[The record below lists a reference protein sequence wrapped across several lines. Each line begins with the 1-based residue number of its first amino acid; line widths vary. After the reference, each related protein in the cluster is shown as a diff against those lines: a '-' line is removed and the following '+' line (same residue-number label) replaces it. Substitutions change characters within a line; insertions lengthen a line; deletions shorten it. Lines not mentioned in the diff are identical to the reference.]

1 MRKCITA
8 MSVVFLSVCVWAQS
22 PEHAQNQRV
31 PDAPAPSLQ
40 QAPSRPANDSSNQD
54 AVVERLEKM
63 VGDQQVE
70 IEKLRQAVEE
80 LKSAKSEAPH
90 APSLGTVASTS
101 PMIPAGKPAEPKEL
115 DVSKV
120 PGVVAETPD
129 QQSQVVAT
137 ATSPESPVSIRYK
150 GVSIT
155 PVGFLAAEG
164 VWRKNA
170 LNADVNT
177 PFNSIPFANGN
188 QAHINDL
195 FFSGRQSRLGVLVE
209 GKLSMAKL
217 SGYYE
222 TDWLSAGVTSNN
234 NQSNSYTNRQRQ
246 IWGQMALN
254 DGWSFTGG
262 QMWSLATETK
272 KGLDNRTEALPMVID
287 AQYHVGFTWA
297 RQFGFRIVKNIN
309 NKAWLG
315 LSVENPQFAS
325 TVVVHGNANNFVLGN
340 LGAGGGLYNTTAT
353 YSYNATP
360 DFIVKAAFEPGFG
373 HWEVFGIVRTFQDR
387 VFPNATAAIPSSAG
401 AYNNITPSGGIG
413 ANVRGSLAKK
423 HIDVGLHFLGG
434 DGVGRYGTSTL
445 AEATVRPNGE
455 IVAMRNYMGLATLE
469 WHSPRWDWYWYAGQE
484 YATRLFYLNA
494 AGKQVGYGAP
504 TFSNVACFAGEG
516 LPTGATAPAGPC
528 SADTKSLFQ
537 GTMGFWYKWY
547 NGPWGRMQSGLQY
560 SYLHRTA
567 WAGVGG
573 GPRANEPMVF
583 ASFRYYIP

>member
-1 MRKCITA
+1 
-8 MSVVFLSVCVWAQS
+8 
-22 PEHAQNQRV
+22 
-31 PDAPAPSLQ
+31 
-40 QAPSRPANDSSNQD
+40 
-54 AVVERLEKM
+54 
-63 VGDQQVE
+63 
-70 IEKLRQAVEE
+70 
-80 LKSAKSEAPH
+80 
-90 APSLGTVASTS
+90 
-101 PMIPAGKPAEPKEL
+101 
-115 DVSKV
+115 
-120 PGVVAETPD
+120 
-129 QQSQVVAT
+129 
-137 ATSPESPVSIRYK
+137 
-150 GVSIT
+150 
-155 PVGFLAAEG
+155 
-164 VWRKNA
+164 
-170 LNADVNT
+170 
-177 PFNSIPFANGN
+177 
-188 QAHINDL
+188 
-195 FFSGRQSRLGVLVE
+195 LVE

-325 TVVVHGNANNFVLGN
+325 TVTVHGNANNFVLGN
-340 LGAGGGLYNTTAT
+340 AGASGGLYNPTAN

-455 IVAMRNYMGLATLE
+455 IVALRNYMGLATLE

-504 TFSNVACFAGEG
+504 TFSNAACFAGEG
-516 LPTGATAPAGPC
+516 LPTSSVLPAG
-528 SADTKSLFQ
+528 
-537 GTMGFWYKWY
+537 
-547 NGPWGRMQSGLQY
+547 
-560 SYLHRTA
+560 
-567 WAGVGG
+567 
-573 GPRANEPMVF
+573 
-583 ASFRYYIP
+583 